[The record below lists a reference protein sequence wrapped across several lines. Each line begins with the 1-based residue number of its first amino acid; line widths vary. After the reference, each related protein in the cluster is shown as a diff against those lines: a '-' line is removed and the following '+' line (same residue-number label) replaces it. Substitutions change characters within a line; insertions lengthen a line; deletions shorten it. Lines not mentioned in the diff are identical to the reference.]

1 VYNLIVGAVDG
12 VLPAER
18 LLEVVEEGAEDFVGT
33 AGARNIGRLMT
44 LPTLLMPEIG
54 DDRHVQT
61 AEVGS
66 VADLSRVGRNYQ
78 FHFVRNT
85 TIPSVPSEH
94 VKAMAR
100 ELHIGDWD
108 LTRTRWSVKNSD
120 LYRALLEDYLTSEPS
135 PKVFKLPPNRPEPG
149 RIAVM
154 MPFDAAFDS
163 VWHTLKDL
171 AAESGWP
178 CQRADD
184 IWEDDVII
192 NDVVSL
198 IARSTV
204 VICDL
209 TNRNSNVF
217 YEAGIAHTLG
227 REVILIA
234 QTQHDV
240 PFDLRHY
247 RHARYLANT
256 EGLKQLKATLLP
268 RLHDLMN
275 KY

>member
-1 VYNLIVGAVDG
+1 
-12 VLPAER
+12 
-18 LLEVVEEGAEDFVGT
+18 
-33 AGARNIGRLMT
+33 MT
-44 LPTLLMPEIG
+44 LPTLLMPKVG
-54 DDRHVQT
+54 DDRYIQS
-61 AEVGS
+61 AEIGTVVS
-66 VADLSRVGRNYQ
+66 LSKVGRSYE

-85 TIPSVPSEH
+85 AIPPIPSEYI
-94 VKAMAR
+94 KTMAR
-100 ELHIGDWD
+100 GLHIGDWD
-108 LTRTRWSVKNSD
+108 LSRTRWSVKSSD
-120 LYRALLEDYLTSEPS
+120 LYQVLLEDNLTSAHS
-135 PKVFKLPPNRPEPG
+135 PKVFQLPLSRPEPG

-154 MPFDAAFDS
+154 MPFDAAFDP
-163 VWHTLKDL
+163 VWHTLKDV
-171 AAESGWP
+171 AAEGGWT

-192 NDVVSL
+192 NDVVAL

-234 QTQHDV
+234 QTQRDV

-256 EGLKQLKATLLP
+256 EGLGQLKETLLP
-268 RLHDLMN
+268 RLRDLMA
-275 KY
+275 K